1 MSQGCLLSAALKQ
14 LQLKMLSEVW
24 ILTKLTPLR
33 SARHSSTTE
42 QEVAVGLRKLIT
54 KKWHGEKELSAAGNG
69 FVFGGTNSDACAAS
83 LCWMAMSPGTWIHIK
98 LYWKLQGVE
107 SSLIA
112 LAAQRHFSIPCV
124 PLLANTLIITGFGKV
139 HSQELLVMD
148 STQSSIPYLVLS
160 E

>member
-54 KKWHGEKELSAAGNG
+54 KNDMEKKSFLPLEMGLFLVVLIVMLALLL
-69 FVFGGTNSDACAAS
+69 FVGW
-83 LCWMAMSPGTWIHIK
+83 L
-98 LYWKLQGVE
+98 
-107 SSLIA
+107 
-112 LAAQRHFSIPCV
+112 
-124 PLLANTLIITGFGKV
+124 
-139 HSQELLVMD
+139 
-148 STQSSIPYLVLS
+148 
-160 E
+160 